1 MAESSWSSSRS
12 QGIYSL
18 DEPNLKMLF
27 RELNPLNAISY
38 NKLSIQDWTLNVAHI
53 HSFLRDLVR
62 HGYTSF
68 D

>member
-1 MAESSWSSSRS
+1 
-12 QGIYSL
+12 
-18 DEPNLKMLF
+18 MLF